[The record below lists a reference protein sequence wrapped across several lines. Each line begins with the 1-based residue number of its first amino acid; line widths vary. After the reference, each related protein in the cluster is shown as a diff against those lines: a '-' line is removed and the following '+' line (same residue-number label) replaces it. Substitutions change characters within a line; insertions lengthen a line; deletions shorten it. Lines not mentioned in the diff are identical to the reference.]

1 MLHVVPVI
9 AEYLVVDE
17 IKTPVETP
25 VVACYWLAEHLYLS
39 RVRADLIALQ
49 VKDMNGSLSAT
60 CQTMLK

>member
-25 VVACYWLAEHLYLS
+25 VVACYWLAEHQRLS
-39 RVRADLIALQ
+39 HVFMQI
-49 VKDMNGSLSAT
+49 
-60 CQTMLK
+60 